1 MESTRRGFSDIF
13 RSSTAEIPDLLER
26 IHHYLPFKAV
36 VGPRFDDRQI
46 TVVCMTPRSGSGY
59 LGSILRENGFGPT
72 REHFRIVGGAL
83 ERDAA
88 KIKRKSYEEYFRNK
102 VQQRTENRNFTVKLG
117 WPQFAPIYY
126 SGVFSFYLRD
136 ATYIYLTREDII
148 SQAISRYIANE
159 TGYFHTPDKGDSQ
172 NDLVHFDYN
181 GIRKHLEFLV
191 EMQGDWERFFASEG
205 LSPVRITY
213 EQVASNPTAAFA
225 KIAEAAGSPM
235 PETIIT
241 QTEFGVT
248 RTSKNAHLREAFIEE
263 HRRRMHNGVVKF
275 INANSENTG

>member
-1 MESTRRGFSDIF
+1 
-13 RSSTAEIPDLLER
+13 
-26 IHHYLPFKAV
+26 
-36 VGPRFDDRQI
+36 
-46 TVVCMTPRSGSGY
+46 
-59 LGSILRENGFGPT
+59 
-72 REHFRIVGGAL
+72 
-83 ERDAA
+83 
-88 KIKRKSYEEYFRNK
+88 
-102 VQQRTENRNFTVKLG
+102 
-117 WPQFAPIYY
+117 
-126 SGVFSFYLRD
+126 
-136 ATYIYLTREDII
+136 
-148 SQAISRYIANE
+148 
-159 TGYFHTPDKGDSQ
+159 
-172 NDLVHFDYN
+172 
-181 GIRKHLEFLV
+181 
-191 EMQGDWERFFASEG
+191 MQGDWERFFASEG